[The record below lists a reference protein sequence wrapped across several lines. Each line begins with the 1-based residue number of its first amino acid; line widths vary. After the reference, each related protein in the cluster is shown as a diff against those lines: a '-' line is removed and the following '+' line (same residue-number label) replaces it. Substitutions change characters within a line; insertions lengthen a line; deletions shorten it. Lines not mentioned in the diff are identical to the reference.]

1 MTYQRDRFLD
11 DSSVWHV
18 SLELRSRSG
27 PMHSLMTSLTPE
39 ERAAVSD
46 ALASALDAIVPVLR
60 QRLPE
65 TRA

>member
-11 DSSVWHV
+11 DSSTWHV

-39 ERAAVSD
+39 ERDAVTD
-46 ALASALDAIVPVLR
+46 ALTRALDTIVPVLR
-60 QRLPE
+60 QRMPE
-65 TRA
+65 TGA

>member
-18 SLELRSRSG
+18 TLELRSRSG

-39 ERAAVSD
+39 EHEAVSD
-46 ALASALDAIVPVLR
+46 ALTRALDAIVPVLR
-60 QRLPE
+60 QRMTE
-65 TRA
+65 TGA

>member
-39 ERAAVSD
+39 ERDAVND
-46 ALASALDAIVPVLR
+46 ALAKALDVIVPVLR
-60 QRLPE
+60 QRMAE
-65 TRA
+65 TTA

>member
-39 ERAAVSD
+39 ERDAVTD
-46 ALASALDAIVPVLR
+46 ALAKALDTIVPVLR
-60 QRLPE
+60 QRRTE
-65 TRA
+65 TNA

>member
-27 PMHSLMTSLTPE
+27 PMHSLMTGLTPE
-39 ERAAVSD
+39 EHNAVSD
-46 ALASALDAIVPVLR
+46 ALTRALDAIVPVLR
-60 QRLPE
+60 QRM
-65 TRA
+65 AQANA